1 MVLPHPSWAPVI
13 AAAGTAGFFILLT
26 FKLVW
31 PAGVAGVIAVLAM
44 LWWATDLDPEPRE
57 EHRDIGGDIHLPNYM
72 AGPGSHSWWAA
83 SILMLA
89 AAALYLSYVFS
100 YLYVWTVSPGLW
112 PPPAKL
118 PDTIYQVS
126 GAVLYA
132 LSIGAMYL
140 ASRSLPEQ
148 GRYGS
153 WLFPVLVA
161 GGLACLLGGLFVEI
175 KGQWSVALQPS
186 ASAYAALT
194 YTASLLQA
202 LLAAPAFIIGIFT
215 IGRYMLGLIDFERR
229 AVFDVLR
236 IIWTS
241 AVAVGLLNIS
251 LLHGFPR
258 IV

>member
-1 MVLPHPSWAPVI
+1 
-13 AAAGTAGFFILLT
+13 
-26 FKLVW
+26 
-31 PAGVAGVIAVLAM
+31 
-44 LWWATDLDPEPRE
+44 
-57 EHRDIGGDIHLPNYM
+57 
-72 AGPGSHSWWAA
+72 
-83 SILMLA
+83 
-89 AAALYLSYVFS
+89 
-100 YLYVWTVSPGLW
+100 
-112 PPPAKL
+112 
-118 PDTIYQVS
+118 
-126 GAVLYA
+126 
-132 LSIGAMYL
+132 
-140 ASRSLPEQ
+140 
-148 GRYGS
+148 
-153 WLFPVLVA
+153 VA
-161 GGLACLLGGLFVEI
+161 GGLAWLLGGLFVEI